1 MANAP
6 RNPAVHAA
14 AVAAAQAMRES
25 VPHIL
30 ERLGIPV
37 GELVGDSRKAV
48 PGTVFA
54 AYPGEAHDGRAF
66 IPQAVAQRV
75 DGVLWEADH
84 YQWDPAL
91 AVPNAGVPGL
101 KARIGEIAAHVYGD
115 PSRGL
120 HMVGITGT
128 NGKTSVAH
136 WIAQA
141 LSQLGRKTAIVGTVG
156 NGFPPFGDKPGALSP
171 ALNTTPDAIEL
182 QQRLAYYRQQGA
194 VACAMEVSSHGLAQG
209 RVNGTSF
216 QVAVLTNLSRD
227 HLDYHGDMASYADAK
242 AQLFKWPGLE
252 WMVLNVDDAFGQRLE
267 RAYDPSRASARGKPE
282 IPGGETRSVRIAGY
296 GFQRGAV
303 VAERLRLSRAGLH
316 LDLRTDWGSAEIDAP
331 LLGRFNAANLL
342 AVLTTLLVSGV
353 NLDDACQALAHVTPP
368 PGRMQTLGGNAHPLV
383 VVDYAHTPDALEKVL
398 AALREIVGGG
408 RLICVFGCGGNRDRG
423 KRPLMG
429 QAATRGADEVWVTS
443 DNPRN
448 EDPQHIIGDILAD
461 IGGKPNVEPDRA
473 RAIFEAIGGAHQGD
487 VVLIA
492 GKGHEDYQEVAGERL
507 PFSDVAVANKALEAW
522 A

>member
-1 MANAP
+1 MAKAGSP
-6 RNPAVHAA
+6 PVS
-14 AVAAAQAMRES
+14 VPAAAQAIRES

-30 ERLGIPV
+30 ERLGIAV
-37 GELVGDSRKAV
+37 GELAGDSRKAV
-48 PGTVFA
+48 PGSVFA
-54 AYPGEAHDGRAF
+54 AYPGETRDGRDF
-66 IPQAVAQRV
+66 IAQAVAQGV

-91 AVPNAGVPGL
+91 AIPNAGVIGL
-101 KARIGEIAAHVYGD
+101 KTRIGEIAAHIYGE
-115 PSRGL
+115 PSRAL
-120 HMVGITGT
+120 HMVGVTGT

-136 WIAQA
+136 WVAQA
-141 LSQLGRKTAIVGTVG
+141 FAHLGRKTAIIGTVG
-156 NGFPPFGDKPGALSP
+156 NGFPGAPTP

-209 RVNGTSF
+209 RVNGARF
-216 QVAVLTNLSRD
+216 NVAVLTNLSRD
-227 HLDYHGDMASYADAK
+227 HLDYHGSMENYADAK
-242 AQLFKWPGLE
+242 ARLFTWPGLE
-252 WMVLNVDDAFGQRLE
+252 WAVVNVDDDFGRQLE
-267 RAYDPSRASARGKPE
+267 S
-282 IPGGETRSVRIAGY
+282 ETRPARVAGY

-303 VAERLRLSRAGLH
+303 VGEALRLSQAGLH
-316 LDLRTDWGSAEIDAP
+316 LCVRTDWGNAELDAP

-353 NLDDACQALAHVTPP
+353 KLEDACQSLAHITPP
-368 PGRMQTLGGNAHPLV
+368 PGRMQTLGGDAHPLV

-398 AALREIVGGG
+398 ATLREIVSGG
-408 RLICVFGCGGNRDRG
+408 RLICVFGCGGNRDKG

-429 QAATRGADEVWVTS
+429 KAAAQGADEVWVTS

-448 EDPQHIIGDILAD
+448 EDPRHIIDDILAG
-461 IGGKPNVEPDRA
+461 ISGAKPDHQAHVEPDRA
-473 RAIFEAIGGAHQGD
+473 RAIFEAIGGAHHGD

-492 GKGHEDYQEVAGERL
+492 GKGHEDYQETAAERL
-507 PFSDVAVANKALEAW
+507 PFSDVAVARKALEAW

>member
-1 MANAP
+1 MANFHSAP
-6 RNPAVHAA
+6 ASTASPSI
-14 AVAAAQAMRES
+14 RES
-25 VPHIL
+25 VPHLL

-37 GELVGDSRKAV
+37 SELVNDSRKAM

-54 AYPGEAHDGRAF
+54 AYPGETRDGRDF
-66 IPQAVAQRV
+66 IAQAVAQRV

-84 YQWDPAL
+84 YQWDPAF
-91 AVPNAGVPGL
+91 AIPNAGVVGL
-101 KARIGEIAAHVYGD
+101 KARIGEIAAHVYGE
-115 PSRGL
+115 PSRAL
-120 HMVGITGT
+120 HMVGVTGT

-141 LSQLGRKTAIVGTVG
+141 LSQLGRKTAVVGTVG
-156 NGFPPFGDKPGALSP
+156 NGFPGALTP

-182 QQRLAYYRQQGA
+182 QQRLAHYRQQGA

-209 RVNGTSF
+209 RVNGASF
-216 QVAVLTNLSRD
+216 NVAVLTNLSRD
-227 HLDYHGDMASYADAK
+227 HLDYHGDMDSYAAAK
-242 AQLFKWPGLE
+242 AKLFSWPGLD
-252 WMVLNVDDAFGQRLE
+252 WAVLNVDDAFGQRLE
-267 RAYDPSRASARGKPE
+267 SAYDLSRASAHRKSELPS
-282 IPGGETRSVRIAGY
+282 GETRPARVAGY

-303 VAERLRLSRAGLH
+303 IGEKLRLSQAGLH
-316 LDLRTDWGSAEIDAP
+316 LAVRTDWGSAELDAP
-331 LLGRFNAANLL
+331 LLGRFNAVNLL

-353 NLDDACQALAHVTPP
+353 KLDDACRALAHVTPP
-368 PGRMQTLGGNAHPLV
+368 PGRMQTFGGNAHPLV

-398 AALREIVGGG
+398 ATLRELVSGG

-429 QAATRGADEVWVTS
+429 RAAAQGADEVWITS

-448 EDPQHIIGDILAD
+448 EDPRHIIDDILAGTSGAGRD
-461 IGGKPNVEPDRA
+461 GQAHVEPDRA

-492 GKGHEDYQEVAGERL
+492 GKGHEDTQEVAGERL
-507 PFSDVAVANKALEAW
+507 PFSDVAVAKKALEAW